1 MTKEEVAKSQ
11 KTWAVFLTIIG
22 LKTILSNRAKVKRI
36 LRIRWGK
43 VLRKFCLLSRFIGRV
58 LIRLKAIKNR
68 IVARKIFS
76 LSVPI
81 IEYYKNDIIKKKK
94 IINNLLEKTR
104 DAPVIIHLMA
114 KWKSCITAIQRNV
127 RSMKKINRARRLALG
142 ILWDRTVENVLKV
155 KIQEKIHRSMTIE
168 RVVVMPNIKK
178 YTKMILTMYANERKN
193 YKEMNKASKLENYLE
208 MPVVEVKIKPPI
220 LILFNQK
227 IKFMECI
234 EQANIYRTKIERKQ
248 RELRFGSI
256 NPIDFN
262 KINTKNFK

>member
-1 MTKEEVAKSQ
+1 M
-11 KTWAVFLTIIG
+11 FLTIIG

-68 IVARKIFS
+68 IVARKIFA

-114 KWKSCITAIQRNV
+114 K
-127 RSMKKINRARRLALG
+127 
-142 ILWDRTVENVLKV
+142 
-155 KIQEKIHRSMTIE
+155 
-168 RVVVMPNIKK
+168 
-178 YTKMILTMYANERKN
+178 
-193 YKEMNKASKLENYLE
+193 
-208 MPVVEVKIKPPI
+208 
-220 LILFNQK
+220 
-227 IKFMECI
+227 
-234 EQANIYRTKIERKQ
+234 
-248 RELRFGSI
+248 
-256 NPIDFN
+256 
-262 KINTKNFK
+262 

>member
-1 MTKEEVAKSQ
+1 
-11 KTWAVFLTIIG
+11 
-22 LKTILSNRAKVKRI
+22 
-36 LRIRWGK
+36 
-43 VLRKFCLLSRFIGRV
+43 
-58 LIRLKAIKNR
+58 
-68 IVARKIFS
+68 
-76 LSVPI
+76 
-81 IEYYKNDIIKKKK
+81 
-94 IINNLLEKTR
+94 
-104 DAPVIIHLMA
+104 
-114 KWKSCITAIQRNV
+114 
-127 RSMKKINRARRLALG
+127 
-142 ILWDRTVENVLKV
+142 
-155 KIQEKIHRSMTIE
+155 MTIE
-168 RVVVMPNIKK
+168 RVFVMPNIIKNKYIKK